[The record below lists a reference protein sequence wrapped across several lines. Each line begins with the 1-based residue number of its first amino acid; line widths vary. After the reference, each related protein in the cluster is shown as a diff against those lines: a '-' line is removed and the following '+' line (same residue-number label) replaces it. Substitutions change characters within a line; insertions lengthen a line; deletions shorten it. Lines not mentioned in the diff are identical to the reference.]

1 MTAPILIEPCKLV
14 SLKRELT
21 PEQFE
26 YLEKAIPA
34 AQSIALL
41 YRITP
46 EGYLAS
52 EIEDLDK
59 IRFTPTALCRLLLHF
74 KKYGLNREDFLE
86 SCEILQGYIVNN
98 KRGQKYKDHAAAI
111 RSWVLDKILERKR
124 RDADLERSQMYRDKA
139 VGVMIGEKK

>member
-1 MTAPILIEPCKLV
+1 MTAPTLIEPCKLV
-14 SLKRELT
+14 SLKRELS

-74 KKYGLNREDFLE
+74 KKYGLNRDDFYE
-86 SCEILQGYIVNN
+86 ACSILQCYIENS
-98 KRGQKYKDHAAAI
+98 KKGKKYTNHAAAI
-111 RSWVLDKILERKR
+111 RSWVIDKVLERKR
-124 RDADLERSQMYRDKA
+124 KEADLQRSEMYRDKA
-139 VGVMIGEKK
+139 VEVLIGKGK